1 MSKKNTE
8 ATASTE
14 AATPVAEK
22 PAKITQN
29 NVSRPGVGT
38 TTGRIWEI
46 ADTVS
51 AQLKAPAPRADVMK
65 QAEAE
70 GINKATAATQYGKW
84 CKFNGLKAELKAP
97 KEDKPKTEKAPKAPK
112 AKKETAAPVAAV
124 E

>member
-1 MSKKNTE
+1 MTANTK
-8 ATASTE
+8 TA
-14 AATPVAEK
+14 AADEK
-22 PAKITQN
+22 AASAKVTQN

-38 TTGRIWEI
+38 ATGRIWEI

-51 AQLKAPAPRADVMK
+51 AQLKAPAPRSDVMK

-84 CKFNGLKAELKAP
+84 RKFNGLKAEPKAP
-97 KEDKPKTEKAPKAPK
+97 KEAKPEAAPAAPKEAKPKGKKKA
-112 AKKETAAPVAAV
+112 AAPVAAV